1 MTVAAVVRS
10 VEVEVEV
17 LVVDPFSIARIL
29 GLLLDLNTWCI
40 IRESNRDE
48 EEREREKKT

>member
-1 MTVAAVVRS
+1 MVRS
-10 VEVEVEV
+10 GEVEVDV

-40 IRESNRDE
+40 IRESKRE
-48 EEREREKKT
+48 EERERKKKKHRVKV

>member
-29 GLLLDLNTWCI
+29 GLLLDLNTWCM
-40 IRESNRDE
+40 IRERDRE
-48 EEREREKKT
+48 EE